1 MTDDKVDSMR
11 KQKDEELQHYRKE
24 IERQKRFENR
34 PQDKQADKGARNP
47 RQRQWVFFIDK
58 TCEVK

>member
-1 MTDDKVDSMR
+1 MTDEKVDSMR

-34 PQDKQADKGARNP
+34 P
-47 RQRQWVFFIDK
+47 
-58 TCEVK
+58 